1 MRIYRHFDAIAPEH
15 KGGVIAIGN
24 FDGVHRGHRA
34 VIGEAGRIAKATG
47 APWGVLTF
55 EPHPRTLFAPDTPPF
70 RLTPFHLKS
79 RLIEE
84 MGVDFLIVLQFD
96 LDFSRRSAESFVADV
111 LIGNLNARHIV
122 SGFDFVFGHQRQGTA
137 QFLEARGKAQGNN
150 QGFGTTSVGAITD
163 ETGEVVSSTRI
174 RTHLAEGRPRDAAR
188 LLGRSFE
195 IEGRVSGGDQRGRTI
210 GFPTANLMLGGT
222 QPPLFGV
229 YAIRAG
235 IETNEATVWHDGVA
249 NLGYRPTFGGT
260 TPVLETH
267 IFDFADDIYGKHLR
281 VALVEFLRPERK
293 FDGITALTEQI
304 KKDSNQARALLAKEA
319 K

>member
-34 VIGEAGRIAKATG
+34 VIDEAGRIAKEKG

-55 EPHPRTLFAPDTPPF
+55 EPHPRMMFTPEAPPF
-70 RLTPFHLKS
+70 RLTPFVDKA
-79 RLIEE
+79 RIIEE
-84 MGVDFLIVLQFD
+84 LGVDFMLVLHFD
-96 LDFSRRSAESFVADV
+96 RALSQQPAGDFVAKV
-111 LIGNLNARHIV
+111 LVEGIQARHIV

-137 QFLEARGKAQGNN
+137 QFLEAEGRKY
-150 QGFGTTSVGAITD
+150 GFGTTGAGKVVD
-163 ETGEVVSSTRI
+163 EDGVVISSTRI
-174 RTHLAEGRPRDAAR
+174 RDYLAEGKPREAAR
-188 LLGRSFE
+188 LLGRPFE
-195 IEGRVSGGDQRGRTI
+195 IAGRVSGGDQRGRTI
-210 GFPTANLMLGGT
+210 GFPTANLMLAATT
-222 QPPLFGV
+222 QPAFGV

-235 IETNEATVWHDGVA
+235 IETEETTVWHDGVA

-281 VALVEFLRPERK
+281 VALIEFLRPERK
-293 FDGITALTEQI
+293 FDGIAALTEQI
-304 KKDSNQARALLAKEA
+304 RKDSDQARALLSKEH
-319 K
+319 

>member
-34 VIGEAGRIAKATG
+34 VIEEAGRVAKANG

-55 EPHPRTLFAPDTPPF
+55 EPHPRMMFTPEAPPF
-70 RLTPFHLKS
+70 RITPFVDKS
-79 RLIEE
+79 RIVEE
-84 MGVDFLIVLQFD
+84 MGVDFLVVLHFDQTLSRLPADEFVAIVL
-96 LDFSRRSAESFVADV
+96 VAG
-111 LIGNLNARHIV
+111 LQAKHIV
-122 SGFDFVFGHQRQGTA
+122 SGFDFVFGYKRGGTA
-137 QFLEARGKAQGNN
+137 QFLESEGKKY
-150 QGFGTTSVGAITD
+150 GFGATGAGKVVD
-163 ETGEVVSSTRI
+163 ETGEVISSTRI
-174 RTHLAEGRPRDAAR
+174 REFLAAGNPREAAR
-188 LLGRSFE
+188 LLGRPFE
-195 IEGRVSGGDQRGRTI
+195 ISGRVSGGDQRGRTI
-210 GFPTANLMLGGT
+210 GFPTANLMLAATT
-222 QPPLFGV
+222 QPALGV

-235 IETNEATVWHDGVA
+235 LETGETTVWHDGVA

-281 VALVEFLRPERK
+281 VALIEFLRPERK
-293 FDGITALTEQI
+293 FDGIAALTEQI
-304 KKDSNQARALLAKEA
+304 RKDSDQARALLATEA

>member
-15 KGGVIAIGN
+15 TGGVIAIGN
-24 FDGVHRGHRA
+24 FDGVHRGHRT
-34 VIGEAGRIAKATG
+34 VIDEAGRIAKASK

-96 LDFSRRSAESFVADV
+96 LEFSRRSADSFVSDV
-111 LIGNLNARHIV
+111 LLGSLAAHHLV
-122 SGFDFVFGHQRQGTA
+122 SGFDFVFGHQRKGTV
-137 QFLEARGKAQGNN
+137 QFLEAEGKAR
-150 QGFGTTSVGAITD
+150 GFGTTSVGPVAD

-174 RTHLAEGRPRDAAR
+174 RTHLADGRPRDAAR
-188 LLGRSFE
+188 LLGRPFE
-195 IEGRVSGGDQRGRTI
+195 VEGRVSGGDQRGRTI
-210 GFPTANLMLGGT
+210 GFPTANLMLGAT
-222 QPPLFGV
+222 QPPAFGV
-229 YAIRAG
+229 YAIKAG
-235 IETNEATVWHDGVA
+235 IETGETTVWHDGVA

-281 VALVEFLRPERK
+281 VALVEYLRPERK
-293 FDGITALTEQI
+293 FDGIAALTDQI
-304 KKDSNQARALLAKEA
+304 RRDSDQARELLAKE
-319 K
+319 KKSVG